1 MAKNRS
7 RREVLILIGAVGA
20 SWAISQALSSPD
32 AGRLQTPST
41 TARLLPDY
49 FASAR
54 HNSVTRNGRRAML
67 SSHIY
72 PKATFIRDAF
82 YGPLAMNDIALSAEC
97 YQWFARTQDRVT
109 GQIRTA
115 VPFDPADEPLFA
127 PGDDDST
134 MLFIIWS
141 AWLKRNR
148 VPIDAAAIEKAFAF
162 VQSHV
167 RDDQFVSPAGGF
179 CYWADTVKFDT
190 SERIAHNQGLYVLT
204 LHALRWLGLGQV
216 VDRTITNA
224 QSHYADFFQPDLAA
238 LTLGKDS
245 WWNDKLDISALFP
258 EFLLRWLYHQF
269 ALPDTSIRSAV
280 DRFRQIASVHRADK
294 SLAGLKVIC
303 AADGSF
309 LGRERFL
316 APELNRPGEYH
327 NGGYWPM
334 YTLTALAM
342 SYRIAPDEAL
352 RGLIEQLVEIELAA
366 DHTSKEVI
374 ILAPSAVG
382 TVDPDRSGYTWN
394 ALIVPALKWAGVV

>member
-1 MAKNRS
+1 M
-7 RREVLILIGAVGA
+7 
-20 SWAISQALSSPD
+20 
-32 AGRLQTPST
+32 
-41 TARLLPDY
+41 ARLLPDY

-54 HNSVTRNGRRAML
+54 NNSVTRNGQRAML

-82 YGPLAMNDIALSAEC
+82 YGPLAMNDVALSAEC
-97 YQWFARTQDRVT
+97 YQWFARTQDRST

-162 VQSHV
+162 VESHV
-167 RDDQFVSPAGGF
+167 QDDQFVSPAGGF
-179 CYWADTVKFDT
+179 CYWADTVKFDAP
-190 SERIAHNQGLYVLT
+190 ERIAHNQGLYVLT
-204 LHALRWLGLGQV
+204 LHAMPWLGL
-216 VDRTITNA
+216 DRVADRNIANA
-224 QSHYADFFQPDLAA
+224 QSHYADFFRSDLGAM
-238 LTLGKDS
+238 TLGKDT

-258 EFLLRWLYHQF
+258 EFLLRWLYNQS
-269 ALPDTSIRSAV
+269 ALPDATVRSTL
-280 DRFRQIASVHRADK
+280 DRFQQIASAYRADH

-316 APELNRPGEYH
+316 APELNWPGDYH

-342 SYRIAPDEAL
+342 RYHITPDAAIRQLIAH
-352 RGLIEQLVEIELAA
+352 LVEIELAA
-366 DHTSKEVI
+366 DHSSKEVI
-374 ILAPSAVG
+374 VLAPNAVG
-382 TVDPDRSGYTWN
+382 SVDPGRSGYTWN
-394 ALIVPALKWAGVV
+394 ALIVPALKWAGVA